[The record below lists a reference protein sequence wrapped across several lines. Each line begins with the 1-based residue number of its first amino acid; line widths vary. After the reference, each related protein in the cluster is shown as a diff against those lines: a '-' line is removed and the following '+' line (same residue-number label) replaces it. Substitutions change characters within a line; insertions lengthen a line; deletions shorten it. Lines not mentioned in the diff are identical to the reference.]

1 MFPFCNLL
9 YDTRR
14 QRRRA
19 VPPSTVSS
27 VQLAL
32 AYLLER
38 TPGGTLVQI
47 GACDG
52 AAGDPVSHFVRRG
65 VMQAILVEPVTSNF
79 EKLQQT
85 YAGVPGVSLVQ
96 AAIAHHDGEVTM
108 YRARAAGRWA
118 DDPWVSQVSSFD
130 RKHLL
135 RHGVRSHEIEEVT
148 VPAISLP
155 SLLTRFGIDKLDV
168 LQIDVEGF
176 DAEIVKMA
184 LSLPTPPDVINFER
198 MHLTAAGIKAVFENL
213 KRCGYTWTHDFFDT
227 LALHHRFTQ
236 QWQSSLAT
244 NS

>member
-1 MFPFCNLL
+1 MFPFRNLFH
-9 YDTRR
+9 DTRR

-19 VPPSTVSS
+19 VPPSTFSS

-38 TPGGTLVQI
+38 TEGGTLIQI

-65 VMQAILVEPVTSNF
+65 VIQAILVEPVTSNF

-96 AAIAHHDGEVTM
+96 AAIAHHDGVATM

-130 RKHLL
+130 KKHLL
-135 RHGVRSHEIEEVT
+135 RHGVRSEEIEEVT

-155 SLLTRFGIDKLDV
+155 SLLARFGIEKLDV

-176 DAEIVKMA
+176 DAEVVKMA
-184 LSLPTPPDVINFER
+184 LALPTPPDVINFER
-198 MHLTAAGIKAVFENL
+198 IHLTALGTRELFASLEQS
-213 KRCGYTWTHDFFDT
+213 GYTWTHDFFDT
-227 LALHHRFTQ
+227 LALHKRFTQ
-236 QWQSSLAT
+236 QWQA
-244 NS
+244 